1 MDCIVHHLP
10 PGKMGGVGRRISIT
24 HFLSKRYR
32 KQTSQQTE
40 IIVQRDIRPCFCIS
54 WGIFCGMGGCGYDTA
69 ERADLGD
76 GRTAAGRH
84 GGNTGGEKQRTSAS
98 CGGTALPG
106 TGAAAGRA
114 EAVGR
119 GMQPRAAAGR
129 RVCCLLAGGR
139 HRGGRDALK
148 QHPSGRNCGTNA
160 GLHPLLRTAAGA
172 AGPGRDFAAR
182 RVQYR
187 RPSHRLTSGRS
198 GPDGGKGAGRR
209 GGKAG
214 AGRAGGPPRGRHHS
228 PLPQR
233 GSDGDIAAGCCLRPR
248 HHRPA
253 GRGPGTGD
261 L

>member
-1 MDCIVHHLP
+1 
-10 PGKMGGVGRRISIT
+10 MGYLLRN
-24 HFLSKRYR
+24 
-32 KQTSQQTE
+32 
-40 IIVQRDIRPCFCIS
+40 
-54 WGIFCGMGGCGYDTA
+54 GGSGYDTA

-76 GRTAAGRH
+76 GRTAAERH
-84 GGNTGGEKQRTSAS
+84 GGDTGGEKQRTSAP

-139 HRGGRDALK
+139 HCGGRDALK

-187 RPSHRLTSGRS
+187 RPAHRLTSGRS

-214 AGRAGGPPRGRHHS
+214 AGRAGGTPRGRHHP

-261 L
+261 LRP